1 MSETNGKPRKQDA
14 EPNQRRRLPEW
25 LAVRLDLPPD
35 ILSGGMRAEL
45 RGRNL
50 LTVQGCRRIL
60 TYTPTCIRLQMKDT
74 VLAVRGRR
82 LGCTSYLAGAV
93 GVDRWRAFPLRTG
106 ERGWRNA
113 EHVSAGVAPGARTD
127 WLCGAVSGALPP
139 CGLSVYTFY
148 LYG

>member
-93 GVDRWRAFPLRTG
+93 GVDGLV
-106 ERGWRNA
+106 
-113 EHVSAGVAPGARTD
+113 VSLSFEDWGGARCAD
-127 WLCGAVSGALPP
+127 RLAVRRRFWSFAAVRAVRILIFLVRMYSFP
-139 CGLSVYTFY
+139 YR
-148 LYG
+148 

>member
-93 GVDRWRAFPLRTG
+93 GVDGLVESARCAYRLAVRRRFWSFAAVRAVRIHILLVRMNIFPYR
-106 ERGWRNA
+106 
-113 EHVSAGVAPGARTD
+113 
-127 WLCGAVSGALPP
+127 
-139 CGLSVYTFY
+139 
-148 LYG
+148 